1 MGFDKPLHCREN
13 ATMKRII
20 EMVGK
25 QPVINPFK
33 DTVIQQNRAKQ
44 ILLGL

>member
-1 MGFDKPLHCREN
+1 
-13 ATMKRII
+13 MKRII

-33 DTVIQQNRAKQ
+33 NTIIQQNRAKQ
-44 ILLGL
+44 ILLGLQIIGHRA